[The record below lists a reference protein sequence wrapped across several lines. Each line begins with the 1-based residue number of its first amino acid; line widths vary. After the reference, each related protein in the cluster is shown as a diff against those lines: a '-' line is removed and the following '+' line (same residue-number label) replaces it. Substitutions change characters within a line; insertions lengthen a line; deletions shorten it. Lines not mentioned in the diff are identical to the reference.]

1 MKEYFDF
8 GQRVIKIIRDVDFSI
23 LKDGEIDDNDMVKM
37 MFEPKHGTVIYIAGM
52 FEDNEDCLLC
62 MGAEDGSTKFKVAY
76 YEHFR
81 EFQKE
86 WYRITG
92 NAELLSE
99 IEETEKAA
107 KEIQKNRRK

>member
-52 FEDNEDCLLC
+52 FEDNEDALLC
-62 MGAEDGSTKFKVAY
+62 MGAEDGSTEFKVAFY
-76 YEHFR
+76 RHFR
-81 EFQKE
+81 EFEKE

-92 NAELLSE
+92 NAELLSD
-99 IEETEKAA
+99 IRSGKGG
-107 KEIQKNRRK
+107 KKSKK